1 MAPKDGSIQ
10 PPLAKVEVA
19 ETTQFDDT
27 RRDPYAWMRG
37 KNPDDWQ
44 EVLKDPS
51 ILDDEVRKH
60 LEEENAYFNA
70 YSSQSAELIE
80 DIGDEL
86 AGRIIPNDSSLPT
99 RDGDWEY
106 WVKFRDGGNYPVYM
120 RRNIHTGTEK
130 AYYDGDKERGTS
142 KFFDLSGIVHSP
154 DHKYV
159 AYGLDREGSE
169 YFTVRFRDIE
179 TGKELSD
186 TIQMTSGNFVWSEDS
201 SKIYYAECDDNHR
214 PKKIKCHVLG
224 TDPENDPVIYEEQ
237 DISFA
242 VGVDKT
248 ESGQYI
254 IIETSAKDSNEVY
267 FLDKNS
273 APDAKPTLIREREK
287 GVEYN
292 ISHRGDYF
300 YIHTNDEGATE
311 FKIMRTPVNAFEKEN
326 WVDVVPYDEN
336 VTISSLETLK
346 DFMVREE
353 RAGIEQRIVISDYN
367 GEEYVVD
374 FPDQAFSVSA
384 STGYEFDTD
393 TIRIAYQTPVNPG
406 IVYELNAKTGQKTV
420 LKEKQLPNGHDPA
433 EYIVER
439 KFVTARDG
447 QTEIP
452 VTIIRHKST
461 KVDGTAP
468 LYQYGYGSYG
478 ISIDANFSSGA
489 ISLAD
494 RGAVYAIAHIRGGG
508 DMGEKWYLDG
518 KMENKVNTFTDF
530 IDVTEALT
538 DEGYGEKGKVCI
550 EGRSAGGMLMGAV
563 INMRPELYAGVIA
576 GVPFVDVLNTICDES
591 LPLTPGE
598 WEEWGNPITDR
609 EVYDYMKSY
618 SPYDN
623 IISGKFY
630 PSVLATAGLT
640 DYRVTY
646 WEPAKWIA
654 RLRAETIGGPYFMK
668 TEMNAGHAGSAAR
681 YEKARERAPEYAFMI
696 KCFEEKGY
704 DMSMKVDYAAKQQ
717 ALEKS
722 KESISLSKRVGLKVI
737 APDMDFNG
745 QSVLVTGGADGIGAA
760 EVRALHHLGAHVI
773 ALDVQEEK
781 LDAIKAELGDSRIT
795 TIPFDLSQTDETAY
809 EELGKKIVESSP
821 SGKIDAYIMNAGVV
835 KLSDGKGV
843 SGTSANEFRT
853 MMQINAGSHADI
865 FRAIA
870 GNLAD
875 DARIVLTSSPIVGRA
890 DVNTP
895 AYAVTKGALEA
906 FANNIAAEF
915 EGTDKKVV
923 GYVPP
928 PVQNFL
934 RTDLK
939 PSEPLHA
946 HPHGEDI
953 IELPL
958 RLASRSVSD
967 RFNSQVVAMG
977 YDHLRHK
984 DGKNADGSTFDY
996 MPRDPKT
1003 NGFIYDLRVRP
1014 IASGGGDG
1022 GKKLRQWDTNSCRK
1036 IFGHGTTPDMQAGQS
1051 LGTIYQTPE
1060 HVKKFRAVAPK

>member
-1 MAPKDGSIQ
+1 MVSKDASIK
-10 PPLAKVEVA
+10 PPSAKVEYA

-37 KNPDDWQ
+37 KDPDDWQ

-80 DIGDEL
+80 QIGDEL
-86 AGRIIPNDSSLPT
+86 AGRIIPDDKGLPN
-99 RDGDWEY
+99 RDGEWEY
-106 WVKFRDGGNYPVYM
+106 WAEYRNSGNYPIYM
-120 RRNIHTGTEK
+120 RRNINTGAEQ
-130 AYYDGDKERGTS
+130 AYYDGEKERGTS
-142 KFFDLSGIVHSP
+142 KFFDLSGIKHSP

-169 YFTVRFRDIE
+169 YFTIRFRNIE
-179 TGKELSD
+179 TGKELDD
-186 TIQMTSGNFVWSEDS
+186 TLQMTSGDFVWSEDS
-201 SKIYYAECDDNHR
+201 SRIYYTECDDNHR
-214 PKKIKCHVLG
+214 PKRVKCHVLG
-224 TDPENDPVIYEEQ
+224 TDPEKDPVIYEEQ
-237 DISFA
+237 DISFS
-242 VGVDKT
+242 VGVGKT
-248 ESGQYI
+248 ESEQYI
-254 IIETSAKDSNEVY
+254 VIETSAKDTNEAY
-267 FLDKNS
+267 ILEKDA
-273 APDAKPTLIREREK
+273 APDTKPTLIRKREK
-287 GVEYN
+287 GIEYHL
-292 ISHRGDYF
+292 SHRGDDF
-300 YIHTNDEGATE
+300 YMRTNDDGATE
-311 FKIMRTPVNAFEKEN
+311 FKIMRTPTDAFEKEN
-326 WVDVVPYDEN
+326 WIDVVPYNEDI
-336 VTISSLETLK
+336 TISSLTTFK

-353 RAGIEQRIVISDYN
+353 RAGIEQRIVISDYD
-367 GEEYVVD
+367 GKEYIVN
-374 FPDQAFSVSA
+374 FPDAAYSTSA
-384 STGYEFDTD
+384 LPGYEFDTD
-393 TIRIAYQTPVNPG
+393 TIRFFYQTPVNPG
-406 IVYELNAKTGQKTV
+406 VYYELNAKTGQKTI
-420 LKEKQLPNGHDPA
+420 LKEKQLPNGHDPE

-447 QTEIP
+447 HTEIP

-461 KVDGTAP
+461 EIDGTAP

-489 ISLAD
+489 ISIAD
-494 RGAVYAIAHIRGGG
+494 RGAIYAIAHIRGGG

-598 WEEWGNPITDR
+598 WEEWGNPITDKA
-609 EVYDYMKSY
+609 VYDYMKSY

-623 IISGKFY
+623 IASGKFY

-654 RLRAETIGGPYFMK
+654 RLRSETIGGPYFMK

-681 YEKARERAPEYAFMI
+681 YEKARERAPEYAFMV

-704 DMSMKVDYAAKQQ
+704 DMSMRVDYDAKKN
-717 ALEKS
+717 AIENS
-722 KESISLSKRVGLKVI
+722 KASIALSKKVGLKVV
-737 APDMDFNG
+737 APDMDFNN
-745 QSVLVTGGADGIGAA
+745 QTVLVTGGADGIGA
-760 EVRALHHLGAHVI
+760 EKVRAFHHLGAHVI
-773 ALDVQEEK
+773 VLDIQEDK
-781 LDAIKAELGDSRIT
+781 LDALKEDLDDKRIT
-795 TIPFDLSQTDETAY
+795 TIPFDLSETDEAAY
-809 EELGKKIVESSP
+809 ENLGKKIISSSP
-821 SGKIDAYIMNAGVV
+821 SGKIDAYMMHAGVV

-843 SGTSANEFRT
+843 SGTSGLEFRT

-865 FRAIA
+865 FRAIKDD
-870 GNLAD
+870 LAD

-895 AYAVTKGALEA
+895 AYAVSKAALEDY
-906 FANNIAAEF
+906 ANNIAAEF
-915 EGTDKKVV
+915 VGTNRKVT
-923 GYVPP
+923 GYVAP
-928 PVQNFL
+928 PVQSFL

-939 PSEPLHA
+939 PNEPLHA

-967 RFNSQVVAMG
+967 RFNSQVIAMG

-984 DGKNADGSTFDY
+984 DGQNADGTTFDY
-996 MPRDPKT
+996 MPRDPET
-1003 NGFIYDLRVRP
+1003 NGFLYDLRVRP
-1014 IASGGGDG
+1014 MAFGGGDG
-1022 GKKLRQWDTNSCRK
+1022 GKKLRRWDTNSCRR
-1036 IFGHGTTPDMQAGQS
+1036 IFGLGTTPDMQEGKA
-1051 LGTIYQTPE
+1051 LGEIYTAPAHVAQFRKPE
-1060 HVKKFRAVAPK
+1060 LK